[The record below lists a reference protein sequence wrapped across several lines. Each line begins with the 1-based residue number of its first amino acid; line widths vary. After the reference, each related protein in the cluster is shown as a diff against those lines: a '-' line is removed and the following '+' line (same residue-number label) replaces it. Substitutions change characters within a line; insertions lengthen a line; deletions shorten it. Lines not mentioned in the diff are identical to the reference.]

1 MDDTESFDISE
12 NKYTET
18 ESTSSLVEVL
28 VLWERLSSAVIDYP
42 VLYDKNHQDYQRK
55 DIKDN
60 AWKEVA
66 KKLNLEENSA
76 EKEWDKLRN
85 RYTRVKR
92 ELKERTTCNSSLTS
106 LRTAARKMDELQ
118 FLSWMD
124 DHIKPRQSKS
134 KQGFTMN
141 FDRSKNFVES
151 EVTVTRAAIVNN
163 TIVNQTSTP
172 NFNSKFV
179 PSFTS
184 SSREGKRKIVEN
196 EELNHFPIYIQKP
209 KEVHSR
215 VFESNREVE
224 SSPFCSNTSFRD
236 EQEIFIELVAKKLSR
251 MSEILS
257 EYEMEDVQQ
266 SILSVIRT
274 AKKNAKHKISN

>member
-1 MDDTESFDISE
+1 M
-12 NKYTET
+12 
-18 ESTSSLVEVL
+18 
-28 VLWERLSSAVIDYP
+28 
-42 VLYDKNHQDYQRK
+42 
-55 DIKDN
+55 
-60 AWKEVA
+60 
-66 KKLNLEENSA
+66 
-76 EKEWDKLRN
+76 RN

-134 KQGFTMN
+134 KQGLTMI
-141 FDRSKNFVES
+141 FDRSKKFIES

-163 TIVNQTSTP
+163 TMVNQTSD
-172 NFNSKFV
+172 FNPKFV

-209 KEVHSR
+209 TEVHPR

-224 SSPFCSNTSFRD
+224 NSPFCSNTSFRD
-236 EQEIFIELVAKKLSR
+236 EQDIFIELVAKKLRR

-257 EYEMEDVQQ
+257 EDEMEDVQQ
-266 SILSVIRT
+266 SILNVIRT